1 MSWDWRRFSSLDPNS
16 FLAEF
21 RPICRLVL
29 DFEDSEIGELKVL
42 AIVLELAEGST
53 IDRDLS
59 LDVFCRN
66 LGSFDVDGDD
76 GDWLPRSGLL
86 IVQWGSSPS

>member
-1 MSWDWRRFSSLDPNS
+1 MDPNS